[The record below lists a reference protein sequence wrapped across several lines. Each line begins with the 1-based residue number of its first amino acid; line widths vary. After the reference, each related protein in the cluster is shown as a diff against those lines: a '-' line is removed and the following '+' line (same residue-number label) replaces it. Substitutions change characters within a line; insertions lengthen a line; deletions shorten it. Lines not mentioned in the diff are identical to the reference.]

1 MNKAKDL
8 LFKLCRRL
16 KCNALF
22 AALFTALLLLPD
34 RLFEIANPRL
44 DYSFDPAFVFTLAV
58 FGFCL
63 SLCGRTVGLT
73 VLAAF
78 GLMQFIQLSHI
89 AYFGRPINPV
99 DVAKIYDEF
108 SDVREAGIGAWR
120 DVWFVA
126 PLVLL
131 TFGYLA
137 RFLVK
142 HRKILGFSWFAVIAV
157 VIALG
162 VKPERAARK
171 SLKHFLPAASRYSV
185 HNSLNTF
192 SFFLVKG
199 HNIEPTQ
206 SIMPEKFYV
215 PYAAR
220 PTNAATPDVIVFVMG
235 ESTNTAQMSL
245 FGTQAQTTPFLDSL
259 KSDKRFL
266 YKKAIAGAVST
277 HSSLPV
283 FFNLLNEPANMEQL
297 AAQTSNLF
305 KLAKQAGYKTYWLS
319 AQDAKNTNDIGT
331 AHIDELITKE
341 ENPVA
346 FAAGQEDYLLQLFKE
361 TDTTHGKHFIVLH
374 FRTMHD
380 PFEKN
385 YEHHPEFDAFKPAT
399 HKRADRTRAAYRNAA
414 VHGRRFAPPVR
425 HLQRKN
431 GGQKRDSRVHVRSR
445 STAGRRRAVRSQ
457 QDAFVRRRRAVFRL
471 CRRPRTARPALERRC
486 VPLRNRDVAGA
497 RFGIRNHQS
506 EQAKRRFFHS
516 RQQFLSGN
524 GLHGCQTDGKRR
536 SARVLR
542 HFAQVFGIVLSAENG
557 ALRVQSRFL
566 SERKPSGSPY
576 KFIYALKNG
585 EKP

>member
-44 DYSFDPAFVFTLAV
+44 DYSFDPAFVFALAV

-215 PYAAR
+215 PYVAR

-245 FGTQAQTTPFLDSL
+245 FGAQAQTTPFLDSL

-361 TDTTHGKHFIVLH
+361 TDTAQGKHFIVLH

-399 HKRADRTRAAYRNAA
+399 HKRADRTRAAYRNAMLYTDD
-414 VHGRRFAPPVR
+414 VLRRLFDIY
-425 HLQRKN
+425 KE
-431 GGQKRDSRVHVRSR
+431 K
-445 STAGRRRAVRSQ
+445 TAGKSAILAFTSDHGQLLGEDGLYGHNKMLLSVADVPFFAYA
-457 QDAFVRRRRAVFRL
+457 DA
-471 CRRPRTARPALERRC
+471 PALRD
-486 VPLRNRDVAGA
+486 LRLKDVV
-497 RFGIRNHQS
+497 
-506 EQAKRRFFHS
+506 FHYEIGTW
-516 RQQFLSGN
+516 L
-524 GLHGCQTDGKRR
+524 
-536 SARVLR
+536 ARVLGYEIINPNK
-542 HFAQVFGIVLSAENG
+542 QKDVFFIHGNNFYQETDYMAVKRTANGVQPAFYGTLRKFLELSCPAKT
-557 ALRVQSRFL
+557 AVCA
-566 SERKPSGSPY
+566 Y
-576 KFIYALKNG
+576 KAVF
-585 EKP
+585 